1 MAKLSFSKRIKCLAE
16 RREWLKEEKN
26 IEGINKE
33 VQKYGINLY
42 SVSNKKAGNISY
54 RITNLVESTSEIE
67 IYEVSKVCTNSLD
80 STMRIYEIE
89 EDGLYIFGNQGIFYK
104 GLEAENIEEVF
115 VPQDFKIN
123 VIKMLLDIKVAII
136 LGEENDYIIKFEK
149 GKVIQ
154 KIENTK
160 VRYIN
165 KAEIVR
171 PKFFLNYLM
180 APLYGKNLLVT
191 FEDSGRFGLYSINEN
206 IVKEELWIDSLEEL
220 KELIRGNLV
229 KAYYPEIGY
238 YILISCDKHDNTIR
252 KWYEFD
258 VLKQIDEKYYFAY
271 DIDTDFAT
279 IIMKKE
285 DKDCKKSEF
294 SSIGTTPK
302 GEYEYVADIWGMK
315 IFKMKKT
322 NSVIVL
328 VINKDK
334 VIWKQY
340 KNAIDINILQADEL
354 KLDKLVYIEPVMPRF
369 TESLDN

>member
-1 MAKLSFSKRIKCLAE
+1 MAKLSFSKRIKCFAE

-33 VQKYGINLY
+33 FQKYGINLY
-42 SVSNKKAGNISY
+42 SVSNKKTGNISY
-54 RITNLVESTSEIE
+54 RITNLVSTTSNIE
-67 IYEVSKVCTNSLD
+67 ICEVSKVRANSAD
-80 STMRIYEIE
+80 STIRIYEIE
-89 EDGLYIFGNQGIFYK
+89 EDGLYFFGNQGIFYK
-104 GLEAENIEEVF
+104 GLEGTQIEEVF
-115 VPQDFKIN
+115 IPQNFKIN
-123 VIKMLLDIKVAII
+123 VIKILLDIKAAII
-136 LGEENDYIIKFEK
+136 LGEENDCIIKFEK

-154 KIENTK
+154 KVEDTK

-180 APLYGKNLLVT
+180 FPLNGKNLLVT

-302 GEYEYVADIWGMK
+302 GEYEYVADILGMK

-340 KNAIDINILQADEL
+340 KNAIDINILRADEL
-354 KLDKLVYIEPVMPRF
+354 KLDKLVYIEPVMPHF
-369 TESLDN
+369 TESLDS